1 MGPEQALEKRD
12 GAVLTRVA
20 GIPGGLG
27 TVYYLEGTK
36 RWLGGPGLQKCT
48 IECERL
54 LCERCQR
61 GEFKPLPNHPSAC
74 ASTILIVS
82 MTRGR

>member
-36 RWLGGPGLQKCT
+36 RWLGGPIPWSWLS
-48 IECERL
+48 L
-54 LCERCQR
+54 LVVTLENPDQ
-61 GEFKPLPNHPSAC
+61 
-74 ASTILIVS
+74 
-82 MTRGR
+82 